1 MGKEILKDPVIT
13 IDGTDLT
20 NRISQVDI
28 DMSDDEVD
36 VTTFGPGGFK
46 ETEKGLSDA
55 SIGLNAFQDF
65 ALASV
70 DAVLWPLKSESK
82 KFVAKVQAHKGE
94 PSATNPCYVIGAK
107 LFGYKPL
114 SGSVGEASTTDP
126 SLKNQTQKGIVRC
139 KSKAEV
145 EAAETA
151 IKAEF

>member
-1 MGKEILKDPVIT
+1 MKFVLKDPVIT

-20 NRISQVDI
+20 NRISQIDVD
-28 DMSDDEVD
+28 MADDEVD
-36 VTTFGPGGFK
+36 VTAFGSGFK
-46 ETEKGLSDA
+46 ETEQGLSDA
-55 SIGLNAFQDF
+55 SIGLTAFQDF
-65 ALASV
+65 AAASV

-82 KFVAKVQAHKGE
+82 KFIATAQAKPGE
-94 PSATNPCYVIGAK
+94 PSATNPCYVGGFK

-126 SLKNQTQKGIVRC
+126 SLKNVTQQGIVRC

-151 IKAEF
+151 IEAEFV